1 MCRFTISTLEC
12 GHPQEDH
19 VDTHNCPYF
28 QRTKVA
34 CDRDNPNNRDRF
46 TIKTWDRNGVCNRCL
61 QLSREREEDAMRRE
75 NERWREQSLKDAK
88 EAEEQLR
95 RGEQELFDKNRREAE
110 KKRLAEKKALEDLHR
125 EHEREQQARKRE
137 AKRQAEERRQ
147 AAEKALAEL
156 QREQERDDEMR
167 RLAAEKAF
175 EERQREQEREDE
187 ERRQAEIRAREERQR
202 EQERLEESRRVA
214 EERERAERLRQQE
227 QEQERARQKKEEER
241 RLAEKK
247 AREERERQQEMEEE
261 QRRLADKKAREQRLR
276 EQEAEIEREEQRRLA
291 EIKARAERLR
301 EHERELAAIEERTR
315 AIEEKRRLAEQTARD
330 EDLREAERQRA
341 REAERQAKADYD
353 RLVKEQID
361 RDAKMQKEKTIQ
373 DAALRKQQE
382 DADVQRALRSLASPP
397 SPPAT
402 PPAVPGPA
410 PSLRPRPT
418 PISPRKEIN
427 YSLPAVGDQKIGRFT
442 LGTRA
447 MPIHESQDLP
457 AQPPTPGK
465 LCPSGPSP
473 MVRLGGAISASD
485 VPLVRE
491 LKGQTNITPVPTAL
505 ANVDAGGN
513 GNRPVTGGLRKTTG
527 PRKAPPPVPQRSGV
541 DPKLE
546 AMLAKRRTW
555 EAEEAAKEAAAAASV
570 GTNSEAS
577 ITPPLSPAST
587 GKNGYGFSSE
597 ARRLSQNEFDT
608 KRKTG
613 WKKDFE

>member
-1 MCRFTISTLEC
+1 
-12 GHPQEDH
+12 
-19 VDTHNCPYF
+19 
-28 QRTKVA
+28 
-34 CDRDNPNNRDRF
+34 
-46 TIKTWDRNGVCNRCL
+46 
-61 QLSREREEDAMRRE
+61 MRRE

-95 RGEQELFDKNRREAE
+95 RGEQELFDRNRREAE
-110 KKRLAEKKALEDLHR
+110 KKRLAEKKALEDLQR
-125 EHEREQQARKRE
+125 EQEREQQARKRE

-214 EERERAERLRQQE
+214 EERERAEP
-227 QEQERARQKKEEER
+227 
-241 RLAEKK
+241 
-247 AREERERQQEMEEE
+247 REERERQQEMEEE

-353 RLVKEQID
+353 RLVKEQMD

-373 DAALRKQQE
+373 EAALRKQQE
-382 DADVQRALRSLASPP
+382 DADTQRALRALASPP

-410 PSLRPRPT
+410 PSLRPKPT

-473 MVRLGGAISASD
+473 MVRLGSAISASD

-505 ANVDAGGN
+505 ANTDAGGN
-513 GNRPVTGGLRKTTG
+513 SNRPVAGGLRKTPG
-527 PRKAPPPVPQRSGV
+527 PRKAPPPVPERSGV

-555 EAEEAAKEAAAAASV
+555 EAEEAAKEAAAASA

-587 GKNGYGFSSE
+587 GKNGCGFSSE